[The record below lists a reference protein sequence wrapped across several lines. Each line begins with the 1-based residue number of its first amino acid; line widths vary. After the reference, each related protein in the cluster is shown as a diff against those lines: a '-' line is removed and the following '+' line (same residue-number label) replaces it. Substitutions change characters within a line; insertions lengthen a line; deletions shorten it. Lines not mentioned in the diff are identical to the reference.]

1 MKKALIFS
9 IGFFISAA
17 AGAETY
23 LVDWIVAVVNEEA
36 ITYSE
41 LQKEINTLEIELKQR
56 KTQMPPREE
65 FEKQVLEHL
74 ILNRLQLQL
83 AEKTGIKVTD
93 NDLNSAVSKI
103 AEQNGMK
110 LEVLQQTLE
119 KDGLKFEDFRTRVRD
134 EVAIQRLQQRQI
146 SNSVTVTDRE
156 VDNFLATQAK
166 QSNSEN
172 EYHLMHILIAVP
184 EGASPETIEQKKTK
198 AEKILK
204 SLQEGA
210 DFKQTAISNSDGRQ
224 AFEGGELG
232 WKKMGEIPSL
242 FAEAIPAMQP
252 NEIKGLLR
260 NSSGFH
266 IIKVQEIRGGKQLVV
281 SQTKAR
287 HILIK
292 TNDVVSDSEAESR
305 LLQLKERI
313 EAGQSFGE
321 LAAARSEDSASAKD
335 GGDLGW
341 LSPGQA
347 VPEFEEAIQNLPIGQ
362 LSQPFKTR
370 YGWHL
375 VKVEERRHH
384 DNTYEAERSQA
395 IRQLRQRKIEEE
407 LQSWLRQLRDEAYV
421 ENRIEKS

>member
-1 MKKALIFS
+1 VRKSLVLLGFLITTAA
-9 IGFFISAA
+9 SA
-17 AGAETY
+17 ESY

-36 ITYSE
+36 ISYSE
-41 LQKEINTLEIELKQR
+41 LQKEINTLEVELKQR
-56 KTQMPPREE
+56 KTQLPPRKE

-83 AEKTGIKVTD
+83 ADKTGIKVDDST
-93 NDLNSAVSKI
+93 LNSAVSKI

-119 KDGLKFEDFRTRVRD
+119 QDGLHFEDFRKRVRE
-134 EVAIQRLQQRQI
+134 EVMIQRLQQRQI

-156 VDNFLATQAK
+156 VDNFLTSQAK
-166 QSNSEN
+166 QTNSEN
-172 EYHLMHILIAVP
+172 EYHLLHILIAVP
-184 EGASPETIEQKKTK
+184 EGASPEIIATKKAK
-198 AEKILK
+198 AEKLLK

-232 WKKMGEIPSL
+232 WKKIGEIPSL
-242 FAEAIPAMQP
+242 FSEVIPTMQAG
-252 NEIKGLLR
+252 EIKGLLK
-260 NSSGFH
+260 NSSGFN
-266 IIKVQEIRGGKQLVV
+266 IVKLVEIRGGQQLVI

-292 TNDVVSDSEAESR
+292 TNEVVSDAEAESR

-313 EAGQSFGE
+313 EAGQPFEE

-347 VPEFEEAIQNLPIGQ
+347 VPEFEEAIQNLPIGK

-375 VKVEERRHH
+375 VKVEERRNY
-384 DNTYEAERSQA
+384 DNTQEAERSQA
-395 IRQLRQRKIEEE
+395 TRQIRQRKIEEE
-407 LQSWLRQLRDEAYV
+407 LQNWLRQLRDEAYV
-421 ENRIEKS
+421 ENRIEKQ

>member
-1 MKKALIFS
+1 VRKYWALL
-9 IGFFISAA
+9 GFLVTTVAF
-17 AGAETY
+17 AETY

-41 LQKEINTLEIELKQR
+41 LQKEINTLEVELKQR
-56 KTQMPPREE
+56 KTQLPPRKE

-74 ILNRLQLQL
+74 ILNRIQLQL
-83 AEKTGIKVTD
+83 ADKTGIKVDDST
-93 NDLNSAVSKI
+93 LNSAVAKI

-110 LEVLQQTLE
+110 LETLQQTLE
-119 KDGLKFEDFRTRVRD
+119 QDGLNFEDFRKRVRE
-134 EVAIQRLQQRQI
+134 EVMIQRLQQRQI
-146 SNSVTVTDRE
+146 SNAVTVTDRE
-156 VDNFLATQAK
+156 VDSFLSSQAK
-166 QSNSEN
+166 QSNAEN
-172 EYHLMHILIAVP
+172 EYHLQHILIAVP
-184 EGASPETIEQKKTK
+184 EGASPEVISNKKAK

-242 FAEAIPAMQP
+242 FSDVVPSMQSG
-252 NEIKGLLR
+252 EIKGLLK

-266 IIKVQEIRGGKQLVV
+266 IVKLVEMRGGQQLVV
-281 SQTKAR
+281 AQTKAR

-292 TNDVVSDSEAESR
+292 TNEVVSDSEAESR

-313 EAGQSFGE
+313 ESGQSFEE

-347 VPEFEEAIQNLPIGQ
+347 VPEFEEAIQNLPIGK

-375 VKVEERRHH
+375 VKVEERRNY
-384 DNTYEAERSQA
+384 DNTQEAERSQA
-395 IRQLRQRKIEEE
+395 TRQIRQRKIEEE
-407 LQSWLRQLRDEAYV
+407 LQNWLRQLRDESYV
-421 ENRIEKS
+421 ENRIEKQI

>member
-1 MKKALIFS
+1 VRKSLVLLGFLITTVA
-9 IGFFISAA
+9 SA
-17 AGAETY
+17 ESY

-36 ITYSE
+36 ISYSE
-41 LQKEINTLEIELKQR
+41 LQKEINTLEVELKQR
-56 KTQMPPREE
+56 KTQLPPRKE

-83 AEKTGIKVTD
+83 ADKTGIKVDDST
-93 NDLNSAVSKI
+93 LNSAVSKI

-119 KDGLKFEDFRTRVRD
+119 QDGLHFEDFRKRVRE
-134 EVAIQRLQQRQI
+134 EVMIQRLQQRQI

-156 VDNFLATQAK
+156 VDNFLTSQAK
-166 QSNSEN
+166 QTNSEN
-172 EYHLMHILIAVP
+172 EYHLLHILIAVP
-184 EGASPETIEQKKTK
+184 EGASPEIIATKKAK
-198 AEKILK
+198 AEKLLK

-232 WKKMGEIPSL
+232 WKKIGEIPSL
-242 FAEAIPAMQP
+242 FSEVIPTMQAG
-252 NEIKGLLR
+252 EIKGLLKK
-260 NSSGFH
+260 SSGFN
-266 IIKVQEIRGGKQLVV
+266 IVKLVEIRGGQQLVI

-292 TNDVVSDSEAESR
+292 TNEVVSDAEAESR

-313 EAGQSFGE
+313 EAGQPFEE

-347 VPEFEEAIQNLPIGQ
+347 VPEFEEAIQNLPIGK

-375 VKVEERRHH
+375 VKVEERRNY
-384 DNTYEAERSQA
+384 DNTQEAERSQA
-395 IRQLRQRKIEEE
+395 TRQIRQRKIEEE
-407 LQSWLRQLRDEAYV
+407 LQNWLRQLRDEAYV
-421 ENRIEKS
+421 ENRIEKQ

>member
-1 MKKALIFS
+1 VRKSLVLLGFLITTVA
-9 IGFFISAA
+9 SA
-17 AGAETY
+17 ESY

-36 ITYSE
+36 ISYSE
-41 LQKEINTLEIELKQR
+41 LQKEINTLEVELKQR
-56 KTQMPPREE
+56 KTQLPPRKE

-83 AEKTGIKVTD
+83 ADKTGIKVDDST
-93 NDLNSAVSKI
+93 LNSAVSKI

-119 KDGLKFEDFRTRVRD
+119 QDGLHFEDFRKRVRE
-134 EVAIQRLQQRQI
+134 EVMIQRLQQRQI

-156 VDNFLATQAK
+156 VDNFLTSQAK
-166 QSNSEN
+166 QTNSEN
-172 EYHLMHILIAVP
+172 EYHLLHILIAVP
-184 EGASPETIEQKKTK
+184 EGASPEIIATKKAK
-198 AEKILK
+198 AEKLLK

-232 WKKMGEIPSL
+232 WKKIGEIPSL
-242 FAEAIPAMQP
+242 FSEVIPTMQAG
-252 NEIKGLLR
+252 EIKGLLK
-260 NSSGFH
+260 NSSGFN
-266 IIKVQEIRGGKQLVV
+266 IVKLVEIRGGQQLVI

-292 TNDVVSDSEAESR
+292 TNEVVSDAEAESR

-313 EAGQSFGE
+313 EAGQPFEE

-347 VPEFEEAIQNLPIGQ
+347 VPEFEEAIQNLPIGK

-375 VKVEERRHH
+375 VKVEERRNY
-384 DNTYEAERSQA
+384 DNTQEAERSQA
-395 IRQLRQRKIEEE
+395 TRQIRQRKIEEE
-407 LQSWLRQLRDEAYV
+407 LQNWLRQLRDEAYV
-421 ENRIEKS
+421 ENRIEKQ

>member
-1 MKKALIFS
+1 MRKYWALL
-9 IGFFISAA
+9 GFLVTTVAF
-17 AGAETY
+17 AETY

-41 LQKEINTLEIELKQR
+41 LQKEINTLEVELKQR
-56 KTQMPPREE
+56 KTQLPPRKE

-74 ILNRLQLQL
+74 ILNRIQLQL
-83 AEKTGIKVTD
+83 ADKTGIKVDDST
-93 NDLNSAVSKI
+93 LNSAVAKI

-110 LEVLQQTLE
+110 LETLQQTLE
-119 KDGLKFEDFRTRVRD
+119 QDGLNFEDFRKRVRE
-134 EVAIQRLQQRQI
+134 EVMIQRLQQRQI
-146 SNSVTVTDRE
+146 SNAVTVTDRE
-156 VDNFLATQAK
+156 VDSFLSSQAK
-166 QSNSEN
+166 QSNAEN
-172 EYHLMHILIAVP
+172 EYHLQHILIAVP
-184 EGASPETIEQKKTK
+184 EGASPEVISNKKAK

-242 FAEAIPAMQP
+242 FSDVVPSMQSG
-252 NEIKGLLR
+252 EIKGLLK

-266 IIKVQEIRGGKQLVV
+266 IVKLVEMRGGQQLVV
-281 SQTKAR
+281 AQTKAR

-292 TNDVVSDSEAESR
+292 TNEVVSDSEAESR

-313 EAGQSFGE
+313 ESGQSFEE

-347 VPEFEEAIQNLPIGQ
+347 VPEFEEAIQNLPIGK

-375 VKVEERRHH
+375 VKVEERRNY
-384 DNTYEAERSQA
+384 DNTQEAERSQA
-395 IRQLRQRKIEEE
+395 TRQIRQRKIEEE
-407 LQSWLRQLRDEAYV
+407 LQNWLRQLRDESYV
-421 ENRIEKS
+421 ENRIEKQI